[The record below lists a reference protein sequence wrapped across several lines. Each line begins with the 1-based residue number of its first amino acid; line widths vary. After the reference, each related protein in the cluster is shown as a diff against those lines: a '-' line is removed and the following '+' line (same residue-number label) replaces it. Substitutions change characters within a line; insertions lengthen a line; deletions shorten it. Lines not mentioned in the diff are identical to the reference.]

1 MSTGTPGTDEEALFA
16 LLRERRSVR
25 SFKADAVPREL
36 LEKVLD
42 AAVLAPS
49 ASNKQPWRFFV
60 MEDRAKIRALAAEVR
75 AEKERIGGHIAAE
88 FAPSFLSYGDYFTRF
103 EDAPVVIAPA
113 ARPLA
118 VLSNLVDHALD
129 PETRAAISRMEEES
143 GLIGTSLALGNLLLA
158 AHATGLGASAMTG
171 PLIARAQVTRAFGV
185 PNGWSVVALCA
196 LGYPSE
202 VPTATER
209 KDAKSVT
216 RYVK

>member
-1 MSTGTPGTDEEALFA
+1 MSTSGRTEEESLFH

-25 SFKADAVPREL
+25 KFEDRAVPREV

-60 MEDRAKIRALAAEVR
+60 LEDRDALRALAAEVR
-75 AEKERIGGHIAAE
+75 AEKERIGTHIAE
-88 FAPSFLSYGDYFTRF
+88 DFAPSFLAYGDYFTRF
-103 EDAPVVIAPA
+103 EDAPLVIAPA

-118 VLSNLVDHALD
+118 VLSNLVADTLD
-129 PETRAAISRMEEES
+129 DETKRTISRMEVES
-143 GLIGTSLALGNLLLA
+143 GLIGTSLAVGNILLA
-158 AHATGLGASAMTG
+158 AHALGLGASAMTG
-171 PLIARAQVTRAFGV
+171 PMIARAAVSRAFGI
-185 PNGWSVVALCA
+185 PDGWSVVALVA
-196 LGYPSE
+196 LGYPAE
-202 VPTATER
+202 VPNKTER